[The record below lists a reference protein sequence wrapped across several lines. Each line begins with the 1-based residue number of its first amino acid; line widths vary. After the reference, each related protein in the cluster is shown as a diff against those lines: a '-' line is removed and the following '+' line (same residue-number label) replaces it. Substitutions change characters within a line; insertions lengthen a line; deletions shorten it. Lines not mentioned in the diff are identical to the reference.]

1 MEINCIF
8 VALLNIV
15 QKQKNMDTILKAITY
30 RYNIVSVIHYQF
42 EIVMANLL
50 NLITLIFGL
59 GTGEIIILIIGILLI
74 VLLYKLIKKLY
85 LYPHVGIAPFC
96 TDGSSKNAT
105 GNISQPLT
113 LRLLTATRISP
124 RVQIYYIFA
133 PKRCRLRKILLFSIY
148 LTNPSGRDILSNS
161 SNCLFASI
169 PPR

>member
-15 QKQKNMDTILKAITY
+15 QKQKNMDTILKTIYY

-74 VLLYKLIKKLY
+74 VLLYKLIKKL
-85 LYPHVGIAPFC
+85 
-96 TDGSSKNAT
+96 
-105 GNISQPLT
+105 
-113 LRLLTATRISP
+113 
-124 RVQIYYIFA
+124 
-133 PKRCRLRKILLFSIY
+133 
-148 LTNPSGRDILSNS
+148 
-161 SNCLFASI
+161 
-169 PPR
+169 

>member
-15 QKQKNMDTILKAITY
+15 QKQKNMDTILKAIIC

-74 VLLYKLIKKLY
+74 VLLYKLIKKL
-85 LYPHVGIAPFC
+85 
-96 TDGSSKNAT
+96 
-105 GNISQPLT
+105 
-113 LRLLTATRISP
+113 
-124 RVQIYYIFA
+124 
-133 PKRCRLRKILLFSIY
+133 
-148 LTNPSGRDILSNS
+148 
-161 SNCLFASI
+161 
-169 PPR
+169 